1 MHDHPSSLLKPPLKP
16 THLHRNHAHG
26 HPSHL
31 PKLTYSSLPMLTT
44 LHTQYSTTRF
54 SHYPTHPY
62 SKRMHG

>member
-31 PKLTYSSLPMLTT
+31 PKFTYSSLPMLTT
-44 LHTQYSTTRF
+44 LHTQYITARF
-54 SHYPTHPY
+54 SH
-62 SKRMHG
+62 